1 MSLKTQLYYM
11 FTQTFHES
19 DDHSDNSLKQS
30 MILEVKQKKDQRLI
44 LTDGCHSIEAEAF
57 NKKKTE

>member
-30 MILEVKQKKDQRLI
+30 MILEVK
-44 LTDGCHSIEAEAF
+44 
-57 NKKKTE
+57 